1 MGNREKQL
9 EKPNVVAIFAG
20 LAFGVIIG
28 AFPIAFP
35 YMPVTIQLGLAGGP
49 LIAAILLG
57 YFGPRFH
64 LVTYTTHSA
73 NPNREVLVEHPA
85 KRPAIE
91 WKFMR

>member
-49 LIAAILLG
+49 LIA
-57 YFGPRFH
+57 RFFS
-64 LVTYTTHSA
+64 VTSDQGFIWSLT
-73 NPNREVLVEHPA
+73 NPLRKSHA
-85 KRPAIE
+85 
-91 WKFMR
+91 